1 MNPAIQYFKNIWD
14 AIYTVSFGMIITLKY
29 WVKEPPITI
38 EYPDRLKK
46 GPLILSG
53 NSLEEIVSD
62 RFRGYLTVDFST
74 CIGCLQCMIT
84 CPIDIIAI
92 ETEKRDDVRF
102 ITRFDIN
109 QSKCM
114 YCGLC
119 VEVCPTDAI
128 VHSKRFEGACYDIK
142 ELCIRHVETAVPV
155 AKRPSKGEA
164 ESA

>member
-1 MNPAIQYFKNIWD
+1 MNPAVQYFKNIWD
-14 AIYTVSFGMIITLKY
+14 AIYTVSLGMIITLKY

-62 RFRGYLTVDFST
+62 RFRGFLTVDFST
-74 CIGCLQCMIT
+74 CIGCLQCMFT
-84 CPIDIIAI
+84 CPTDIIAI
-92 ETEKRDDVRF
+92 QTV
-102 ITRFDIN
+102 TRFDIN

-142 ELCIRHVETAVPV
+142 ELCIRHVETPVPV
-155 AKRPSKGEA
+155 AKRPSKGEV
-164 ESA
+164 ECT